1 MTRRAGYGMKS
12 RRGSRAAR
20 EFRAMGVA
28 LRQPMTI
35 AEFLAWED
43 RQPDKHE
50 FDGFAVVAM
59 TGVSRAHSTIQANLM
74 AALRQG
80 LRGTPCRVHGSDLKV
95 EVAGSIRYP
104 DAFVVCSDGTPR
116 DRVIDDPVVIF
127 EILSPSTAQLDH
139 GRKNEEYRDT
149 PSVRHY
155 VIVEQDAM
163 RATVFAREAGR
174 WIGTLLSGPERL
186 DLPEIGVSL
195 DLAEL
200 YDGVALDAPAREP
213 APETQRA

>member
-1 MTRRAGYGMKS
+1 MIMESTGIPEDAIGPPRAAAFLSRPTPSPPCRGGKRMTRRAGYGMKS

-74 AALRQG
+74 AALR
-80 LRGTPCRVHGSDLKV
+80 
-95 EVAGSIRYP
+95 
-104 DAFVVCSDGTPR
+104 
-116 DRVIDDPVVIF
+116 
-127 EILSPSTAQLDH
+127 
-139 GRKNEEYRDT
+139 
-149 PSVRHY
+149 
-155 VIVEQDAM
+155 
-163 RATVFAREAGR
+163 
-174 WIGTLLSGPERL
+174 
-186 DLPEIGVSL
+186 
-195 DLAEL
+195 
-200 YDGVALDAPAREP
+200 
-213 APETQRA
+213 